1 MPYPYTLMPDGHTME
16 PGLEPPKPPATTQE
30 ESTLENDSPPASTS
44 STTPEP
50 DPITGPLPFGAEP
63 SPFATPEYTQYG
75 QPPSTEAEAERRKQR
90 IEKAR
95 ERLQKAKQSATNVQ
109 SSLDVSQPE
118 VIPDIGETELFQV
131 CENLCDQHPELARAG
146 LKIIKGF
153 DPVEDDEE
161 DVKMQLIKQLRL
173 MGLNDA
179 FGHGDWYTTRLGP
192 TVSHVAAKITD
203 DFFDQVKTFD
213 AAVLAAAAIDEEPMP
228 DEQRVKV
235 EASDREPQPLNYHA
249 LEHLRK
255 YVDGWDE
262 TWATEKDVSNV
273 IIKKLEDTYGI
284 QVKEDFAELPIED
297 QLQEFLEFIYY
308 HRESYYS
315 RTWQYESPYREVILT
330 VDYNDFLPL
339 LGLLKPAPL
348 NSPDALAEAFDFIS
362 EAHAVDYLRHHLR
375 LVYTEMGYDLP
386 ENWSEFQDRVQL
398 GNMLYTVLEEIK
410 IKREFDADYDLEFSL
425 DFKFHDA
432 YGLHGSDVNRDFA
445 RLADTY
451 QLPDYSLFV
460 FIFTMLW
467 EPADYALTIAEMGDD
482 ISRGDRLSAFIR
494 GAIGLVPGAVG
505 RLTKKFRSADEITDS
520 FRWFDA
526 TDQRALT
533 VSGPKLPD
541 DILNRGY
548 PEQVVREMASG
559 EATRP
564 ALYRDRRRTIPED
577 HLEKS
582 NDIGIKLQNDVT
594 EFMFKEGYLVE
605 SLGPQKGAH
614 RMQVYEDAGYKPH
627 GEPDLV
633 IWQALPDGTYEP
645 RYYDIYS
652 PQTNRV
658 KTMEREI
665 RRKARQQGGH
675 IVVNLERASDE
686 VDLEDLQHT
695 LRRSQDKHLR
705 EAVIL
710 KLVSESADG
719 KKVYE
724 IVHIWT
730 FNPAG

>member
-1 MPYPYTLMPDGHTME
+1 MAFTGFSSDEEGSIVFDGEQFIINNPDNVPPDFDPGDRPVIYTRPPVVPSTPVPPPTAPAQQAQSESTSESTQSSQTFRLGERILRRNRERARQDAAAQSREQTETGSSQAVGLPDLEASGLVPLMPGRE
-16 PGLEPPKPPATTQE
+16 G
-30 ESTLENDSPPASTS
+30 TS
-44 STTPEP
+44 
-50 DPITGPLPFGAEP
+50 
-63 SPFATPEYTQYG
+63 
-75 QPPSTEAEAERRKQR
+75 
-90 IEKAR
+90 
-95 ERLQKAKQSATNVQ
+95 
-109 SSLDVSQPE
+109 
-118 VIPDIGETELFQV
+118 DIGETELFQV
-131 CENLCDQHPELARAG
+131 SDNLCEQHPEVCRAA

-161 DVKMQLIKQLRL
+161 DVKTHLRNHL
-173 MGLNDA
+173 RIMGMNDA
-179 FGHGDWYTTRLGP
+179 FGYGDWYTTRLGP
-192 TVSHVAAKITD
+192 IVSRVATQITD

-213 AAVLAAAAIDEEPMP
+213 AAVRAAAAIDEEPMP

-235 EASDREPQPLNYHA
+235 EASDREPQQLNYHA

-273 IIKKLEDTYGI
+273 IIKRLEDTYGI

-445 RLADTY
+445 RLAGTY

-494 GAIGLVPGAVG
+494 GAIGLVPGALG
-505 RLTKKFRSADEITDS
+505 RLTKKLRSADEITDS

-526 TDQRALT
+526 IDQRALGA
-533 VSGPKLPD
+533 SGSKLPD

-548 PEQVVREMASG
+548 SEKVIREMASG
-559 EATRP
+559 RATRP
-564 ALYRDRRRTIPED
+564 AIYRDRRRTIPED
-577 HLEKS
+577 YLEKS
-582 NDIGIKLQNDVT
+582 NDKGINLQNDVT
-594 EFMFKEGYLVE
+594 KFMFEEGYLVE
-605 SLGPQKGAH
+605 SLGPPEGSH
-614 RMQVYEDAGYKPH
+614 RLKVYEDIGYKPL
-627 GEPDLV
+627 GDPDLV
-633 IWQALPDGTYEP
+633 IWQALPDGTYES
-645 RYYDIYS
+645 RYFDIYS
-652 PQTNRV
+652 PETVSVN
-658 KTMEREI
+658 TIEREI
-665 RRKARQQGGH
+665 RKKAGNQGGPY
-675 IVVNLERASDE
+675 NNKSA
-686 VDLEDLQHT
+686 
-695 LRRSQDKHLR
+695 
-705 EAVIL
+705 
-710 KLVSESADG
+710 ADG
-719 KKVYE
+719 
-724 IVHIWT
+724 
-730 FNPAG
+730 A